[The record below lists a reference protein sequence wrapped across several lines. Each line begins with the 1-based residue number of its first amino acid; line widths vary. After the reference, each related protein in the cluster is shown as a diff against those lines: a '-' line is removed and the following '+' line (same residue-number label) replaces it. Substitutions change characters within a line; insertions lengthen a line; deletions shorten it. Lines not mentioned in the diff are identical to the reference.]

1 MIDENQNTSE
11 HWPQAIEGE
20 KDTGSTYLGLS
31 IGGRGEEGIEAL
43 LLEEVGGQA
52 GEAVPGVEGDLNQPR
67 RKKAE

>member
-1 MIDENQNTSE
+1 MKQSRERKTQE
-11 HWPQAIEGE
+11 A
-20 KDTGSTYLGLS
+20 YLGLS